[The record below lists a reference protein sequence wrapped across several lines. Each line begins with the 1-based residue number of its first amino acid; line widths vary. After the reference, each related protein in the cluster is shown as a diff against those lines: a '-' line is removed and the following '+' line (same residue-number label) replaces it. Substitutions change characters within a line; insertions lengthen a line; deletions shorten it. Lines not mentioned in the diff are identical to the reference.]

1 MVPALRRTLGETAF
15 VFGTLGGVLGV
26 TATGIA
32 VRWVPGQLA
41 LSFSDGAYWAW
52 YGNPYDWRVFL
63 AALLAS
69 TATLVAWQLV
79 AAAAAAVGVRG
90 PGLSGLLMRL
100 PGMRTLTATP
110 EWSPDWVPALLPER
124 RSSNDDRDSKIAVTV
139 IRFHEDKDVVVD
151 ATA

>member
-1 MVPALRRTLGETAF
+1 
-15 VFGTLGGVLGV
+15 
-26 TATGIA
+26 
-32 VRWVPGQLA
+32 
-41 LSFSDGAYWAW
+41 
-52 YGNPYDWRVFL
+52 
-63 AALLAS
+63 
-69 TATLVAWQLV
+69 VAWQLV